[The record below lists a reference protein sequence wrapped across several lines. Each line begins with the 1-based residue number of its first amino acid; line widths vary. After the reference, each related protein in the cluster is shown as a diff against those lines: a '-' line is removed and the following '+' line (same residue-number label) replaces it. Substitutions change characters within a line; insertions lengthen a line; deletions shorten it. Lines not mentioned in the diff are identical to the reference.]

1 MGSLQL
7 RLPERLH
14 KVTRRYAKKDNTSM
28 NQFIVTAL
36 SNEVIR
42 YETLDFFEPI
52 ATKHNEEN
60 FISVLNRIP
69 DSQPEKK
76 DRIMGTNA

>member
-1 MGSLQL
+1 MGNLQL
-7 RLPERLH
+7 RLPEKLH
-14 KVTRRYAKKDNTSM
+14 KVTRRYAKKDHTSM

-52 ATKHNEEN
+52 AAKHNEDD
-60 FISVLNRIP
+60 FFKVLNKIP
-69 DSQPEKK
+69 DTKPDKI
-76 DRIMGTNA
+76 DRIK

>member
-7 RLPERLH
+7 RLPEKLH
-14 KVTRRYAKKDNTSM
+14 KVTRRYAKKDHTSM

-52 ATKHNEEN
+52 SAKHNEN
-60 FISVLNRIP
+60 DFINALNKIP
-69 DSQPEKK
+69 DTKPEKIDIIK
-76 DRIMGTNA
+76 